1 MAWGTACN
9 DLIEK
14 IYLLQKKAIRI
25 ISNSGFNDHT
35 KPIFKKL
42 NILNIRDVFKHQI
55 ALFMYEYEHGNLP
68 IIFDSF
74 FKKVKESHSYN
85 TRSASLGQLTLVK
98 TKTVKYG
105 GSMLKSLGV
114 KIFNQIKGLE
124 FFSKSKSKHDF
135 SKKYKNF
142 LIMYY

>member
-35 KPIFKKL
+35 RPIFKKL
-42 NILNIRDVFKHQI
+42 NILNIREVFKHQI
-55 ALFMYEYEHGNLP
+55 ASFIYEYEYGNLP

-74 FKKVKESHSYN
+74 LKKVKESHPYN
-85 TRSASLGQLTLVK
+85 TRSASLGKFTIVK
-98 TKTVKYG
+98 NKTVKYG
-105 GSMLKSLGV
+105 GSML
-114 KIFNQIKGLE
+114 
-124 FFSKSKSKHDF
+124 
-135 SKKYKNF
+135 
-142 LIMYY
+142 